1 MPIREFK
8 CEDGHVSDEL
18 IRSSDPVPQ
27 TITCWCGLEARL
39 QISTFARTPG
49 TFGDSTAYFDRGLGC
64 VVRNNQHR
72 EQLMKAKGLTP
83 LSDYASGTVENAV
96 HAQIEQ
102 KKQHERTVTAY
113 KDNLKK
119 HGGDT
124 AMAVADTFPSRT

>member
-1 MPIREFK
+1 MPLYDHLCVACCLVTEELVPPERQSISCPACGSEAVRM
-8 CEDGHVSDEL
+8 VSM
-18 IRSSDPVPQ
+18 P
-27 TITCWCGLEARL
+27 
-39 QISTFARTPG
+39 ARTG
-49 TFGDSTAYFDRGLGC
+49 NRWGDSNAYFDRGLGC
-64 VVRNNQHR
+64 VVQNHTHR

-96 HAQIEQ
+96 HAQIES